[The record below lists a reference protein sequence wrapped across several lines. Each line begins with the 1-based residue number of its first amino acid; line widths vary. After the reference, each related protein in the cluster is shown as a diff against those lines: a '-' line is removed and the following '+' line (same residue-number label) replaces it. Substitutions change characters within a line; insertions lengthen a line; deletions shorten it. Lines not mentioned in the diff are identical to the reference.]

1 MSSETYKSFDL
12 IIRSDELHL
21 KYFEKY
27 YGSDNYDLL
36 IKEDNNLDF
45 NFFWNKSNFSNLL
58 ITENGVIVLIK
69 DVGIFRIIEGKLITW
84 NKANNNVTEDDL
96 ITFLLGSVLSICLI
110 QRGLLV
116 LHANALEKDGKSI
129 ICLGESGS
137 GKSTLACILMQQG
150 WNLLAD
156 DLVAINVQDFVLPGV
171 SRIKLWANS
180 LKELDI
186 QTTNLEKVRPN
197 IEKYH
202 IPRQMLKKANKPV
215 KVNTIYLIE
224 RDPNNADEKLHI
236 KDVKDQK
243 LSYLLIREH
252 IYKPLIMKTLGLE
265 GEYFKKLMKFLKIHP
280 VKILKLPNNILKTL
294 KQLDSIN
301 L

>member
-1 MSSETYKSFDL
+1 MTSETYKAFNL
-12 IIRSDELHL
+12 IIRSEELKL
-21 KYFEKY
+21 KYLEHHIDGY
-27 YGSDNYDLL
+27 NYDLL

-45 NFFWNKSNFSNLL
+45 KCFLSKSNCGDFL

-69 DVGIFRIIEGKLITW
+69 DVGIFRIVEGKLITW
-84 NKANNNVTEDDL
+84 KKVNNNVSENDL
-96 ITFLLGSVLSICLI
+96 TTFLLGSILSICLI

-129 ICLGESGS
+129 ICLGESGV
-137 GKSTLACILMQQG
+137 GKSTLAFILMNQG

-156 DLVAINVQDFVLPGV
+156 DLVAINNEDYVLPGV

-186 QTTNLEKVRPN
+186 ETTNLEKVRPS

-202 IPRQMLKKANKPV
+202 IPRQMLKKAYKPV

-224 RDPNNADEKLHI
+224 RDPNSTDDKLHI
-236 KDVKDQK
+236 KDIKDQK

-252 IYKPLIMKTLGLE
+252 IYKPFLMKALGLE
-265 GEYFKKLMKFLKIHP
+265 GEYFKKLTKFQKIYP
-280 VKILKLPNNILKTL
+280 VKILKLPSNILKAL
-294 KQLDSIN
+294 KQLNSIN

>member
-1 MSSETYKSFDL
+1 MTSETYKAFNL
-12 IIRSDELHL
+12 IIRSEKLKL
-21 KYFEKY
+21 KYLEHHIDGY
-27 YGSDNYDLL
+27 NYDLL
-36 IKEDNNLDF
+36 IKEDIRLDF
-45 NFFWNKSNFSNLL
+45 NFFPNKSKSNNFL
-58 ITENGVIVLIK
+58 ISENGVIVLIK
-69 DVGIFRIIEGKLITW
+69 DVGIFRIVEGKLITW
-84 NKANNNVTEDDL
+84 KRVNNNVSENDL
-96 ITFLLGSVLSICLI
+96 TTFLLGSILSICLI

-137 GKSTLACILMQQG
+137 GKSTLACILMKQG

-156 DLVAINVQDFVLPGV
+156 DLVAINDQDFVLPGV
-171 SRIKLWANS
+171 SRIKLWSNS
-180 LKELDI
+180 LKELNI
-186 QTTNLEKVRPN
+186 QTTNLEKVRPS

-224 RDPNNADEKLHI
+224 RDPNSTDDKLHI
-236 KDVKDQK
+236 KDIKDQK

-252 IYKPLIMKTLGLE
+252 IYKPFLMKTLGLE
-265 GEYFKKLMKFLKIHP
+265 SEYFKKLTKFQKMYP

>member
-12 IIRSDELHL
+12 IIRSDELNL

-45 NFFWNKSNFSNLL
+45 KCFWSKSNCSDFL

-69 DVGIFRIIEGKLITW
+69 DIGIFRIIEGKLITW
-84 NKANNNVTEDDL
+84 KKANNNVTEDDL

-156 DLVAINVQDFVLPGV
+156 DLVAINNQDFVLPGV
-171 SRIKLWANS
+171 SRIKLWSNS

-186 QTTNLEKVRPN
+186 QTTNLEKVRPS

-224 RDPNNADEKLHI
+224 RDQNSTDDKLHV
-236 KDVKDQK
+236 KDIKDQK

-252 IYKPLIMKTLGLE
+252 IYKP
-265 GEYFKKLMKFLKIHP
+265 FLM
-280 VKILKLPNNILKTL
+280 N
-294 KQLDSIN
+294 
-301 L
+301 

>member
-1 MSSETYKSFDL
+1 MTSETYKAFNL
-12 IIRSDELHL
+12 IIRSEELKL
-21 KYFEKY
+21 KYLEHHIDGY
-27 YGSDNYDLL
+27 NYDLL

-45 NFFWNKSNFSNLL
+45 KCFWSKSNYSDFL

-156 DLVAINVQDFVLPGV
+156 DLVAINDKDFVLPGV

-186 QTTNLEKVRPN
+186 QTTNLEKVRPS

-236 KDVKDQK
+236 KDIKDQK
-243 LSYLLIREH
+243 LRYLLIREH
-252 IYKPLIMKTLGLE
+252 IYKPFLMKILGLE
-265 GEYFKKLMKFLKIHP
+265 SEYFKKLTKFQKMYP

>member
-1 MSSETYKSFDL
+1 MTSETYKAFNL
-12 IIRSDELHL
+12 IIRSEELKL
-21 KYFEKY
+21 KYLEHHIDGY
-27 YGSDNYDLL
+27 NYDLL
-36 IKEDNNLDF
+36 IKEDIRLDF
-45 NFFWNKSNFSNLL
+45 NFFPNKSKSNNFL
-58 ITENGVIVLIK
+58 ISENGVIVLIK
-69 DVGIFRIIEGKLITW
+69 DVGIFRIVEGKLITW
-84 NKANNNVTEDDL
+84 KRVNNNVSENDL
-96 ITFLLGSVLSICLI
+96 TTFLLGSILSICLI

-129 ICLGESGS
+129 ICLGESGV
-137 GKSTLACILMQQG
+137 GKSTLAFILMNQG

-156 DLVAINVQDFVLPGV
+156 DLVAINNEDYVLPGV

-186 QTTNLEKVRPN
+186 QTTNLEKVRPS

-224 RDPNNADEKLHI
+224 RDPNSTDDKLHI
-236 KDVKDQK
+236 KDIKDQK

-252 IYKPLIMKTLGLE
+252 IYKPFLMKALGLE
-265 GEYFKKLMKFLKIHP
+265 GEYFKKLTKFQKIHP
-280 VKILKLPNNILKTL
+280 VKILKLPHNILKTL

>member
-12 IIRSDELHL
+12 IIRSDELNL

-45 NFFWNKSNFSNLL
+45 KCFWSKSNYSDFL

-69 DVGIFRIIEGKLITW
+69 DVGIFRIFEGKLITW

-156 DLVAINVQDFVLPGV
+156 DLVAINDQDFVLPGV

-186 QTTNLEKVRPN
+186 QTTNLEKVRPS

-202 IPRQMLKKANKPV
+202 IPRKMLKKANKPV

-224 RDPNNADEKLHI
+224 RDPNSTEDKLHI
-236 KDVKDQK
+236 KDIKDQK

-252 IYKPLIMKTLGLE
+252 IYKPFLMKTLGLE
-265 GEYFKKLMKFLKIHP
+265 GEYFKKLTKFQKIYP

>member
-1 MSSETYKSFDL
+1 MTSETYKAFNL
-12 IIRSDELHL
+12 IIRSEELKL
-21 KYFEKY
+21 KYLEHHIDGY
-27 YGSDNYDLL
+27 NYDLL
-36 IKEDNNLDF
+36 IKEDIRLDF
-45 NFFWNKSNFSNLL
+45 NFFPNKSKSNNFL
-58 ITENGVIVLIK
+58 ISENGVIVLIK
-69 DVGIFRIIEGKLITW
+69 DVGIFRIVEGKLITW
-84 NKANNNVTEDDL
+84 KRVNNNVSENDL
-96 ITFLLGSVLSICLI
+96 TTFLLGSILSICLI

-129 ICLGESGS
+129 ICLGESGV
-137 GKSTLACILMQQG
+137 GKSTLAFILMNQG

-156 DLVAINVQDFVLPGV
+156 DLVAINNEDYVLPGV
-171 SRIKLWANS
+171 SRIKLWANT

-197 IEKYH
+197 INKYL
-202 IPRQMLKKANKPV
+202 IPKQNLKKSQKPV

-236 KDVKDQK
+236 KDIKDKK

-252 IYKPLIMKTLGLE
+252 IYKPFLMKALGLE
-265 GEYFKKLMKFLKIHP
+265 GEYFKKLTKFQKIHP

>member
-1 MSSETYKSFDL
+1 MGSETYKAFNL
-12 IIRSDELHL
+12 IIRSDELRL
-21 KYFEKY
+21 KYLENHID
-27 YGSDNYDLL
+27 GNNYDLL
-36 IKEDNNLDF
+36 IKEDIKLDF
-45 NFFWNKSNFSNLL
+45 NFFSNQSKSNNFL

-69 DVGIFRIIEGKLITW
+69 DIGIFRIIEGKLITW
-84 NKANNNVTEDDL
+84 KKANNNVTEDDL

-156 DLVAINVQDFVLPGV
+156 DLVAINDQDFVLPGV
-171 SRIKLWANS
+171 SRIKLWSNS
-180 LKELDI
+180 LKELNI
-186 QTTNLEKVRPN
+186 QTTNLEKVRPS

-202 IPRQMLKKANKPV
+202 IPRQMLKKANKSV
-215 KVNTIYLIE
+215 KVKTIYLIE
-224 RDPNNADEKLHI
+224 RDPNSTDDKLLI
-236 KDVKDQK
+236 KDIKDQK
-243 LSYLLIREH
+243 LRYLLIREH
-252 IYKPLIMKTLGLE
+252 IYKPFLMKILGLE
-265 GEYFKKLMKFLKIHP
+265 SEYFKKLTKFQKMYP

>member
-1 MSSETYKSFDL
+1 MTSETYKAFNL
-12 IIRSDELHL
+12 IIRSEELKL
-21 KYFEKY
+21 KYLEHHIDGY
-27 YGSDNYDLL
+27 NYDLL
-36 IKEDNNLDF
+36 IKEDIRLDF
-45 NFFWNKSNFSNLL
+45 NFFSNKSKSKNFL

-69 DVGIFRIIEGKLITW
+69 DVGIFRIFEGKLITW
-84 NKANNNVTEDDL
+84 KKMNNNVSENDL
-96 ITFLLGSVLSICLI
+96 TTFLLGSILSICLI

-129 ICLGESGS
+129 ICLGESGV
-137 GKSTLACILMQQG
+137 GKSTLAFILMNQG

-156 DLVAINVQDFVLPGV
+156 DLVAINNEDYVLPGV
-171 SRIKLWANS
+171 SRIKLWANT

-197 IEKYH
+197 INKYL
-202 IPRQMLKKANKPV
+202 IPKQNLKKSQKPV
-215 KVNTIYLIE
+215 KVNNIYLIE

-236 KDVKDQK
+236 KDIKDKK